1 VKWPLRGR
9 ADGSMPKTVALA
21 LLDSKTG
28 FQPVREDS
36 ASSLS
41 AHETTGW
48 KSVAHTIFFLILQG
62 IAVFDPMKI
71 R

>member
-1 VKWPLRGR
+1 
-9 ADGSMPKTVALA
+9 M
-21 LLDSKTG
+21 
-28 FQPVREDS
+28 EDS

-48 KSVAHTIFFLILQG
+48 KPVAHTIFSLILQG
-62 IAVFDPMKI
+62 IAVFDPMEI